1 MSLSTYIDYIHTL
14 LPADQWEA
22 YESSYTTWVSRALTW
37 SWHRP
42 WTEVRS
48 LLESQWWSFSK
59 PSFHVSPTHM
69 YVDREDKNVALWH
82 HRAYQWGWYYI
93 QESAASL
100 PPSII
105 DYSPDDVILD
115 MCAAPWGKT
124 TQLATSLL
132 ALWGKGFV
140 VANEIDNTRRSTL
153 KETVTRMGLYNV
165 TVSYRFSHW
174 WAENYPS
181 TFDHIVVDAVCS
193 GEGTCFRTTDF
204 MDDWGLWLTHKNAQ
218 IQRDIMRDAIE
229 CVKPWGTIIFS
240 TCTLNTNENEWVVA
254 WVLENYSDQVELVPV
269 NIPWSSPWLS
279 WYGLSDEDCLKVAR
293 LWPHIHQSWGFW
305 VSKFIKKWWIRRDD
319 GTASSSKSMKWKIE
333 SCTSNNCGSRAML
346 KSQFGIT
353 LPEYTRIYEDKWFG
367 YLTTTQKL
375 AWFESGLP
383 ILKLGQWWITPLQ
396 PLIPA
401 LWHLSNLPRIDL
413 SDEQI
418 QKRLISTELPL
429 PEGEGQGWG
438 RVIVSCHWFDVWL
451 GKIWGGVLK
460 NKM

>member
-1 MSLSTYIDYIHTL
+1 
-14 LPADQWEA
+14 
-22 YESSYTTWVSRALTW
+22 
-37 SWHRP
+37 
-42 WTEVRS
+42 
-48 LLESQWWSFSK
+48 
-59 PSFHVSPTHM
+59 M
-69 YVDREDKNVALWH
+69 YVDREDKEIPLWH

-100 PPSII
+100 PPSVI
-105 DYSPDDVILD
+105 DYSPDDIILD

-218 IQRDIMRDAIE
+218 IQRDIMRDAIA

-254 WVLENYSDQVELVPV
+254 WVLENYGDQVELVPV
-269 NIPWSSPWLS
+269 SIAWSSPWLS

-305 VSKFIKKWWIRRDD
+305 VSKFIKRRD
-319 GTASSSKSMKWKIE
+319 AISARPWKKNISIE

-353 LPEYTRIYEDKWFG
+353 LPEHTRIYEDKWFG

-383 ILKLGQWWITPLQ
+383 ILKLGHGGITPLQ

-401 LWHLSNLPRIDL
+401 LWHLSDLPRIDL
-413 SDEQI
+413 DDEQI
-418 QKRLISTELPL
+418 QQWMMNTQIEYSSPL
-429 PEGEGQGWG
+429 TKGGAEGGGIKWW
-438 RVIVSCHWFDVWL
+438 VIVSCHWFDVGL
-451 GKIWGGVLK
+451 GKVGWGVLK
-460 NKM
+460 NKSRQTG